1 MCQYPACRYGVEIER
16 TGLLGIRLSWY
27 KSGMRMVS
35 HGLATR
41 ILALA
46 ALVIVPYAAAAWPAA
61 ASQVAAGGG
70 KLSLTSLAFAQPDV
84 DASGGGAVVDL
95 SWTVKDSSSLATA
108 ISGDLK
114 IRLAGA
120 ERGTYVGQT
129 YDVPFSLPGSTPGV
143 TSSGTAQASSYSYGF
158 TVPQYSFASTAH
170 WVVIRVTVK
179 DDKGE
184 TLNLSG
190 NDLNRYSGV
199 LTATELTDST
209 PPTYDS
215 LAFPVQ
221 IGPSRPYV
229 YDGSSGGSSSYTLN
243 GDDAQSGFWKGVLTL
258 LGPGGAT
265 LKASFSYA
273 YSALNQIGSCGT
285 ATAFDD
291 SSAACQIAVTI
302 PAGAAAGTWTVSKLE
317 LWDNAGNHATY
328 GNLNAL
334 PVVVT
339 SDSVVRA
346 SGFAASPDPVDNWTQ
361 TQTVQISMSV
371 SGARGGVSS
380 IYVDFAA
387 GSPCS
392 AQSATPSVN
401 QDGTYSVP
409 VSMFQIAQSC
419 TVAGIAVLDG
429 AGDVSVYGTEYGEP
443 DLGIQLTRVPDTT
456 PPTATGASLSATSLP
471 QSSNSQFIGLTVD
484 VADAVAPVNEISE
497 TVFSSSGSAVGG
509 GFGGVKAT
517 LNGPVTTSVSLPGG
531 LPPGTYTVAFQLTD
545 AGELTSSYGYPNTPP
560 VPGGPLQFTIT
571 P

>member
-1 MCQYPACRYGVEIER
+1 VLIGRLSRRSVVSIVAIS
-16 TGLLGIRLSWY
+16 GLAATAWKSSEPVYLGIRLSWY
-27 KSGMRMVS
+27 KSVMRAVP
-35 HGLATR
+35 HGLARR

-46 ALVIVPYAAAAWPAA
+46 ALVIVPYAAAAAWPAA

-95 SWTVKDSSSLATA
+95 NWTVKDSSSLATT

-229 YDGSSGGSSSYTLN
+229 YDDGSSGGSSSYTLN

-258 LGPGGAT
+258 LGPSSPT
-265 LKASFSYA
+265 RAS
-273 YSALNQIGSCGT
+273 LHLPTGT
-285 ATAFDD
+285 RIRRRF
-291 SSAACQIAVTI
+291 
-302 PAGAAAGTWTVSKLE
+302 PAGRCSSPSPPNAAHLTLCAIAAEDLACRGHEPRPQRRWRKDLNLVPEAGQPVRRSQLVLE
-317 LWDNAGNHATY
+317 RQRHNPPAVRIGPKRRLERR
-328 GNLNAL
+328 
-334 PVVVT
+334 
-339 SDSVVRA
+339 SDPR
-346 SGFAASPDPVDNWTQ
+346 P
-361 TQTVQISMSV
+361 
-371 SGARGGVSS
+371 
-380 IYVDFAA
+380 
-387 GSPCS
+387 
-392 AQSATPSVN
+392 
-401 QDGTYSVP
+401 
-409 VSMFQIAQSC
+409 
-419 TVAGIAVLDG
+419 
-429 AGDVSVYGTEYGEP
+429 E
-443 DLGIQLTRVPDTT
+443 DLGKDRDRLGR
-456 PPTATGASLSATSLP
+456 GAERDLKPGPAGRELS
-471 QSSNSQFIGLTVD
+471 
-484 VADAVAPVNEISE
+484 
-497 TVFSSSGSAVGG
+497 
-509 GFGGVKAT
+509 
-517 LNGPVTTSVSLPGG
+517 
-531 LPPGTYTVAFQLTD
+531 
-545 AGELTSSYGYPNTPP
+545 
-560 VPGGPLQFTIT
+560 
-571 P
+571 